1 MGFQDFLLHPFA
13 QDELAAAIERADAA
27 AAAATAG
34 NGSAPAAS
42 GVESALA
49 RLEHAAGLEESQA
62 APPPAEDA
70 ALGGASEFER
80 PADPDPAADLLA
92 ASGGVPAAAP
102 LDLGR
107 NLHHARESLVSEH
120 DSVLARI
127 QELQAY
133 AAGLESAIG
142 ALQALIPEDESAGHA
157 DAGPEA
163 PPQG

>member
-1 MGFQDFLLHPFA
+1 MTRLRGYKRRPWPQP
-13 QDELAAAIERADAA
+13 AIERADAA
-27 AAAATAG
+27 VATATDG
-34 NGSAPAAS
+34 DGSASAAS
-42 GVESALA
+42 GLESVLA
-49 RLEHAAGLEESQA
+49 RLEHAAAPEESQA

-70 ALGGASEFER
+70 ALGGASEFEG

-92 ASGGVPAAAP
+92 AGGEAPAAAP

-107 NLHHARESLVSEH
+107 NLHHAQESLVSEH
-120 DSVLARI
+120 DGVLARI

-142 ALQALIPEDESAGHA
+142 ALNALIPEDESAGHV

-163 PPQG
+163 SPQG